1 MYKRKVIDVL
11 NSDLEVP
18 TMLSIS
24 LQIDALS
31 RDTRSTVDDIS
42 KVIRLDPALTGKV
55 LRVANSSIYA
65 SVQRVVSLQQAIAK
79 LGLNEIRRIT
89 MSIAIINS
97 FKNTNVD
104 YERFW
109 IHSITVAFIAEAI
122 ATKTNNQRYSGE
134 VYISGLLHD
143 IGVLVMD
150 QYLTD
155 IYNKVFNV
163 AVKNKYDLQI
173 VEGKILGI
181 THAEV
186 GGILLKKWKI
196 PDNVTDCVLC
206 HHYPQEAE
214 AESSTITKIVY
225 LANVIANNRG
235 IHNGTGFFPQGFY
248 DDIWEDIGLPI
259 DQVSE
264 LIKAI
269 AEDLFNANELLR
281 LSTG

>member
-1 MYKRKVIDVL
+1 MYKNKVIEIL
-11 NSDLEVP
+11 NSEIEVP

-31 RDTRSTVDDIS
+31 RDARSTADDIS
-42 KVIRLDPALTGKV
+42 KIIRLDPALTGKV
-55 LRVANSSIYA
+55 LRVANSSMYA

-89 MSIAIINS
+89 ISIAIINS

-122 ATKTNNQRYSGE
+122 AARTNNDRYKGE
-134 VYISGLLHD
+134 IYIAGLLHD
-143 IGVLVMD
+143 IGVLIMD
-150 QYLTD
+150 QYMTD

-163 AVKNKYDLQI
+163 AVKNKYDLQV

-186 GGILLKKWKI
+186 GGILLNKWKI
-196 PDNVTDCVLC
+196 PANVTNCVMC
-206 HHYPQEAE
+206 HHWPQEADP
-214 AESSTITKIVY
+214 ESSVISKIVY
-225 LANVIANNRG
+225 LANIIANNRG

-259 DQVSE
+259 DQVAD
-264 LIKAI
+264 LIKSI
-269 AEDLFNANELLR
+269 SDDLINANELLR